1 MPINTFTCENCGA
14 RNNYVVETG
23 ENGEQE
29 VKCSRCETVATIS
42 YDELPERL
50 RETIAELETNDRA
63 FKSDMAINDSSSDT
77 DTVEETIK
85 KVDSAFASAKQVMQ
99 AFDDKLMINTD
110 INAIAEQYAP
120 SETVTS
126 SPSRP
131 TASGGKSDNGSFKS
145 RIRGAAAQ
153 KAREYARK
161 RIKSDW
167 DATDKEVDEI
177 FDLADQ
183 LIDTCNSNGLTIQD
197 LITDYHD
204 DLVRIVRQRTDTELA
219 STLVQ
224 MMESDSF
231 AALMN
236 LAMKIN

>member
-14 RNNYVVETG
+14 RNNYVVETS

-29 VKCSRCETVATIS
+29 VKCSRCEAVTTIS
-42 YDELPERL
+42 YNELPERL
-50 RETIAELETNDRA
+50 RETISELEANNRA
-63 FKSDMAINDSSSDT
+63 FENDMAINDSSSET
-77 DTVEETIK
+77 DTVEETIQ
-85 KVDSAFASAKQVMQ
+85 KVDNAFASAKQVMQ

-120 SETVTS
+120 SENVTRS
-126 SPSRP
+126 
-131 TASGGKSDNGSFKS
+131 ASGSTATKTNDGSFKS

-161 RIKSDW
+161 RIKNDW
-167 DATDKEVDEI
+167 DATDGEVDEI
-177 FDLADQ
+177 FELADQ
-183 LIDTCNSNGLTIQD
+183 LIDTCNTNGLTIQD

-219 STLVQ
+219 NTLVQ

-236 LAMKIN
+236 LAMKIS